1 MKRIRAVLTG
11 IAALAAL
18 GVFYTFAFCI
28 VDTVSDAEIS
38 EEYRYEAELTDGAAP
53 VSANKASDPEKE
65 SPDTPTSAQAE
76 SIARDIDVALRYN
89 AGPVDPSELDILNV
103 RSMVS
108 APVQKIAAIPE
119 MPETE
124 AEPESFIP
132 ISYNTYDYGEDE
144 DRTSGEKD
152 TKAQA
157 QPKAAAE
164 EKADETAE
172 QSEEQWDED
181 MPREIKA
188 DPVRI
193 IEPEM
198 VPYTPEQQAIKDSLY
213 ISDTPVYGGPV
224 EANYVYYNFN
234 TPSVLPAPA
243 PQPKEEEKV
252 NYIDPEMTVVKGGT
266 EEKSEGT
273 DSEGQTAEEQGS
285 QEETASEQAQEETA
299 SEQAQEETKQA
310 GYLVEGPYNGVEV
323 FTANFGGEKQEIDAY
338 SLVCMIVSTEMSPSF
353 SEEAL
358 KAQAVAAY
366 SYVKYHNVNGLTPSV
381 LVKYNVPAEVQAAVD
396 QVFGQCVYYNGA
408 VAQTLYT
415 ASTAGTTA
423 SSVNVWGGKGADYLT
438 SVETSIDEL
447 YDPNWGLKATY
458 SESEMKRYL
467 EGYFGITLSD
477 DPNNWINIT
486 SHYDGKYVGN
496 ISIDGQAETTGQK
509 LRDNVLH
516 YGIKSW
522 AFDLQYIPAGTPT
535 VQKGEDGED
544 VYDVADEGQFIFTT
558 YGYGHGVGL
567 SQNGANIL
575 GRMGYDYK
583 QILEYY
589 FPGVTVE

>member
-144 DRTSGEKD
+144 DRTSEEND
-152 TKAQA
+152 TKDQA

-535 VQKGEDGED
+535 VSKGEDGED